1 MSVEYKSLKVP
12 VWCYDNLVAARGELV
27 RHGIESVPVALREP
41 PVCPRCGGAVEHL
54 TVEYEQIACKS
65 TGCGYRQQAIG
76 VQGNTLAAVGLGVV
90 LGIGATALLIAI
102 ANAKN
107 DPPTVQ
113 KKPARRALP
122 AKRARARASK
132 R

>member
-102 ANAKN
+102 ANEKH